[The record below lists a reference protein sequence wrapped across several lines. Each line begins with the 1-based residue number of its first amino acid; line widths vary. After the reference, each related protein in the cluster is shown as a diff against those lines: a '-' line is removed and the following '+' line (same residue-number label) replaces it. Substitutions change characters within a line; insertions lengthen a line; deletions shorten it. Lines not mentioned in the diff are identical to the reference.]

1 MRPDVDADS
10 LIEHRKQHQSRSA
23 DVTTLRVVAQVLQ
36 VRTVGATATAAD
48 VMLRQILVNNKHLLA
63 DVSVDVPR

>member
-23 DVTTLRVVAQVLQ
+23 DVTTLCVVAQVLQ
-36 VRTVGATATAAD
+36 VRAVRVATAGAAAAD
-48 VMLRQILVNNKHLLA
+48 EALR
-63 DVSVDVPR
+63 